1 MNLTDLNKI
10 ALAMVAPGK
19 GILAADESSGTIKK
33 RFDAIKV
40 ESTEESRRDY
50 REMLFRSSEAM
61 RQYISGVILYDETIW
76 QNAKDGTPLVK
87 LIEQSGAIPGIKVD
101 EGTQALPNCPG
112 ELVTAGLDKLAERLK
127 KYYDRGA
134 RFAKWRAVID
144 IGQGTDGPGT
154 DGQRVPTMTA
164 IHVNAHALA
173 RYAALCQAAQIV
185 PIVEPEVLMDGA
197 HDIDRCYEVTQRVLN
212 KTFLE
217 LRVQRVALEGMI
229 LKPNMVISGKKSA
242 KQASVEEVAE
252 KTIRLLKACVPAAVP
267 GIAFL
272 SGGQSDEDA
281 TAHLDAMNRIG
292 GLPWRL
298 TFSYGRALQAAPQK
312 AWAGKADNVAAGQR
326 AFSHRA
332 RMNSLASKGEWKPD
346 LEAKKAA

>member
-1 MNLTDLNKI
+1 
-10 ALAMVAPGK
+10 
-19 GILAADESSGTIKK
+19 
-33 RFDAIKV
+33 
-40 ESTEESRRDY
+40 
-50 REMLFRSSEAM
+50 
-61 RQYISGVILYDETIW
+61 
-76 QNAKDGTPLVK
+76 
-87 LIEQSGAIPGIKVD
+87 
-101 EGTQALPNCPG
+101 
-112 ELVTAGLDKLAERLK
+112 
-127 KYYDRGA
+127 
-134 RFAKWRAVID
+134 
-144 IGQGTDGPGT
+144 
-154 DGQRVPTMTA
+154 MTA

-185 PIVEPEVLMDGA
+185 PIVEPEVLMDGD
-197 HDIDRCYEVTQRVLN
+197 HDIERCYEVTQRVLN
-212 KTFLE
+212 KTFQE

-312 AWAGKADNVAAGQR
+312 AWAGKAENVAAGQR
-326 AFSHRA
+326 AFTHRA

-346 LEAKKAA
+346 LEEKKAA